1 MRTVLRNSVAA
12 AVLLCG
18 ACATTQQHGP
28 SAEEETNARLGGDA
42 VVVLPLQAMSPTAA
56 PAMAAE
62 LAAVRWQALRE
73 SFNDTLRN
81 AFTVRGI
88 AETWIW
94 PSDLRQAHRRN
105 PALVPNPYELSVGSL
120 RGMRLEPDVDLPERL
135 AEELRTLLAVSE
147 GRRYFLLPVGI
158 VLSHGAAGF
167 ATSGQLLLVDGR
179 RHRVLWARRMTGPA
193 SSTAEGALSAY
204 AGAIATLFMD
214 VGQ

>member
-1 MRTVLRNSVAA
+1 M
-12 AVLLCG
+12 
-18 ACATTQQHGP
+18 
-28 SAEEETNARLGGDA
+28 RLGGDA
-42 VVVLPLQAMSPTAA
+42 VVVLPLQSFSPTAEPPLA
-56 PAMAAE
+56 PE

-81 AFTVRGI
+81 AFTVRGV

-94 PSDLRQAHRRN
+94 PADLRMAHRRN

-120 RGMRLEPDVDLPERL
+120 RGMRLEPDADLPERL
-135 AEELRTLLAVSE
+135 AEQLRTLLAISE
-147 GRRYFLLPVGI
+147 GRRYFLLPVGV

-167 ATSGQLLLVDGR
+167 ATSGQVILVDGR

-193 SSTAEGALSAY
+193 ASTAEGALSAY

-214 VGQ
+214 PAQ